1 MYNPCNFT
9 RAKKINK
16 QNNMGLGNSFI
27 SGLTRTGASSLTGLI
42 TGGISQALG
51 LSWSPKRAMQEQEA
65 YNKRIMALQNQ
76 YQQQAAAQSQQYA
89 KDYWDYTNAE
99 NQAKHLKNA
108 GLNIGLMYGQSGAGG
123 MGASGGAH
131 QASPE
136 QPQGNPVGMALQVQ
150 QLEQQRRMNDA
161 QIALTEAQANKAN
174 TEANKIAG
182 VDTQEALTRIE
193 EAGSRIELNLKE
205 GNYKEALTALTN
217 AEKEAT
223 EALKSLREMQEALTS
238 AQINEAFAIATYY
251 SEKAHTEY
259 WVKEN
264 EKIQNEYLLDTY
276 QERVDAVSYNN
287 AVAIALAAKYI
298 SDKEVNEK
306 QIEHLQASIEELQ
319 ALADKHNWDKE
330 TYRKQ
335 VEAMIERWEQQTFN
349 ERIGLGL
356 EFGENIVD
364 MLYKGR
370 RKKSSVKTKSTRQGK
385 TTTTETYTES
395 Y

>member
-1 MYNPCNFT
+1 MGF
-9 RAKKINK
+9 ISSLIG
-16 QNNMGLGNSFI
+16 GLG
-27 SGLTRTGASSLTGLI
+27 SSLIG
-42 TGGISQALG
+42 GGISQALG
-51 LSWSPKRAMQEQEA
+51 LSWSPKKAMREQEA
-65 YNKRIMALQNQ
+65 YNKRLMALQNQ

-89 KDYWDYTNAE
+89 KDYWDYTNVE
-99 NQAKHLKNA
+99 NQVKHLKNT

-131 QASPE
+131 QSSPE
-136 QPQGNPVGMALQVQ
+136 QPQGNPVGMALQAQ
-150 QLEQQRRMNDA
+150 QIEQQRRMNDA
-161 QIALTEAQANKAN
+161 QIELAEAEAKKAGA
-174 TEANKIAG
+174 EASKISG
-182 VDTQEALTRIE
+182 VDTQEALKRIE
-193 EAGSRIELNLKE
+193 EASSRIELNLKE
-205 GNYKEALTALTN
+205 GQYKEALTELKK

-223 EALKSLREMQEALTS
+223 EALTRLREMQEGLS
-238 AQINEAFAIATYY
+238 NAQISEAFAIAGYY
-251 SEKAHTEY
+251 SEKAHSEY

-264 EKIQNEYLLDTY
+264 EKIQNEYLIDTY
-276 QERVDAVSYNN
+276 NDRVDAANYNN

-298 SDKEVNEK
+298 SDKDVNEK
-306 QIEHLQASIEELQ
+306 QIGYLQAGIEELQ

-335 VEAMIERWEQQTFN
+335 VEGLLDRWESQTFN

-356 EFGENIVD
+356 EFGEKIVD

-370 RKKSSVKTKSTRQGK
+370 RKKSSIKTKSTRQGK

>member
-1 MYNPCNFT
+1 
-9 RAKKINK
+9 
-16 QNNMGLGNSFI
+16 MGFGKSFI
-27 SGLTRTGASSLTGLI
+27 SGLGSSAASQ
-42 TGGISQALG
+42 GIGFIGNALSQAFG
-51 LSWSPKRAMQEQEA
+51 LSWSPGRAMREQEA

-99 NQAKHLKNA
+99 NQVNHLKNA
-108 GLNIGLMYGQSGAGG
+108 GLNVGLMYGQSGAGG

-131 QASPE
+131 QSSPE

-150 QLEQQRRMNDA
+150 QIEQQRRMNDA
-161 QIALTEAQANKAN
+161 QIALAEAQASKAN
-174 TEANKIAG
+174 EEAKKIGG
-182 VDTQEALTRIE
+182 VDTQEALKRIE
-193 EAGSRIELNLKE
+193 GIASQMELNLKE
-205 GNYKEALTALTN
+205 GNYKEALTDLTK

-223 EALKSLREMQEALTS
+223 KALKDLREMQEGLTS
-238 AQINEAFAIATYY
+238 AQISEAFAIATYY

-259 WVKEN
+259 WSKEN

-276 QERVDAVSYNN
+276 QDRVDAANYNN
-287 AVAIALAAKYI
+287 AVAIALAAKYK

-306 QIEHLQASIEELQ
+306 QIKHLQAAIEELE

-335 VEAMIERWEQQTFN
+335 VEGMLDRWEQQTFN

-356 EFGENIVD
+356 EFGENIVN
-364 MLYKGR
+364 MLMKLRG
-370 RKKSSVKTKSTRQGK
+370 KKSKTRTISERRGKS
-385 TTTTETYTES
+385 TTTETYTES

>member
-1 MYNPCNFT
+1 MGFGNLFT
-9 RAKKINK
+9 
-16 QNNMGLGNSFI
+16 
-27 SGLTRTGASSLTGLI
+27 SGLASSGASSLTGLI

-51 LSWSPKRAMQEQEA
+51 LSWSPKKAMKEQEA

-99 NQAKHLKNA
+99 NQVNHLRNA

-123 MGASGGAH
+123 MGASGGARQESPD
-131 QASPE
+131 QA
-136 QPQGNPVGMALQVQ
+136 QGNPIGMALQVQ
-150 QLEQQRRMNDA
+150 QIEQQRRMNDA
-161 QIALTEAQANKAN
+161 QIALAEAQAKKAGA
-174 TEANKIAG
+174 EAKKISG

-193 EAGSRIELNLKE
+193 EIGSQIELNLKE
-205 GNYKEALTALTN
+205 GNYKEALTELTK

-238 AQINEAFAIATYY
+238 AQISEAFAIAGYY

-259 WVKEN
+259 WAKEN
-264 EKIQNEYLLDTY
+264 EKIQNEYLIDSY
-276 QERVDAVSYNN
+276 NDRVDAANYNN
-287 AVAIALAAKYI
+287 AVAIALAAKYK
-298 SDKEVNEK
+298 SEKDVNEE
-306 QIEHLQASIEELQ
+306 QIKHLQASINELN

-335 VEAMIERWEQQTFN
+335 VEAMIERWEDQTFN

-370 RKKSSVKTKSTRQGK
+370 RKRSSVKTKSSKRGNTV
-385 TTTTETYTES
+385 TTETYTES

>member
-1 MYNPCNFT
+1 MGIFKNLFT
-9 RAKKINK
+9 
-16 QNNMGLGNSFI
+16 
-27 SGLTRTGASSLTGLI
+27 T
-42 TGGISQALG
+42 GISQALG
-51 LSWSPKRAMQEQEA
+51 LSWSPQRAMQEQEA

-99 NQAKHLKNA
+99 NQVRHLKNA

-123 MGASGGAH
+123 MGASGGARQESPD
-131 QASPE
+131 QA
-136 QPQGNPVGMALQVQ
+136 QGNPIGMALQVQ
-150 QLEQQRRMNDA
+150 QIEQQRRMTDA
-161 QIALTEAQANKAN
+161 QISLAEAEANKADA
-174 TEANKIAG
+174 EANKISG
-182 VDTQEALTRIE
+182 VDTQEALKRIE
-193 EAGSRIELNLKE
+193 EAASRIELNLKE
-205 GNYKEALTALTN
+205 GHYKEALTDLTK

-223 EALKSLREMQEALTS
+223 EALKNLREMQEGLTS
-238 AQINEAFAIATYY
+238 AQISEAFAIAGYY

-259 WVKEN
+259 WAKEN
-264 EKIQNEYLLDTY
+264 EKIQNDYLIETY
-276 QERVDAVSYNN
+276 NDRVDAANYNN

-298 SDKEVNEK
+298 SEKDVNEK
-306 QIEHLQASIEELQ
+306 QIKQLEASINELN
-319 ALADKHNWDKE
+319 ALAEKHNWDKE

-335 VEAMIERWEQQTFN
+335 VEGMIERWEEQTFN

-356 EFGENIVD
+356 EFGENIVN

-370 RKKSSVKTKSTRQGK
+370 RKSRVKTKSTREGH

>member
-1 MYNPCNFT
+1 MGFGKLFT
-9 RAKKINK
+9 
-16 QNNMGLGNSFI
+16 
-27 SGLTRTGASSLTGLI
+27 SGLAKSGASSLTGLI

-51 LSWSPKRAMQEQEA
+51 LSWSSKKAMQEQEA

-76 YQQQAAAQSQQYA
+76 YQQEAAAQSQQYA

-99 NQAKHLKNA
+99 NQVNHLKNA
-108 GLNIGLMYGQSGAGG
+108 GLNVGLMYGQSGAGG
-123 MGASGGAH
+123 MGASGGARQESPD
-131 QASPE
+131 QA
-136 QPQGNPVGMALQVQ
+136 QGNPIGMALQVQ
-150 QLEQQRRMNDA
+150 QIEQQRRMNDA
-161 QIALTEAQANKAN
+161 QISLAEAEAEKA
-174 TEANKIAG
+174 EAEAKKISG

-193 EAGSRIELNLKE
+193 EIGSRIELNLKE
-205 GNYKEALTALTN
+205 GNYKEALTGLTN

-223 EALKSLREMQEALTS
+223 NALKSLREMQEALTS
-238 AQINEAFAIATYY
+238 AQISEAFAIAGYY

-264 EKIQNEYLLDTY
+264 EKIQNEYLKATY
-276 QERVDAVSYNN
+276 QDRVDAADYNN

-298 SDKEVNEK
+298 SEKDVNEK
-306 QIEHLQASIEELQ
+306 QVKHLQASIGELN

-335 VEAMIERWEQQTFN
+335 VEGMIERWEDETFN

-356 EFGENIVD
+356 EFGENIVN

-370 RKKSSVKTKSTRQGK
+370 TKKTSTKTKSTRQGK
-385 TTTTETYTES
+385 SVTTETYTES

>member
-1 MYNPCNFT
+1 
-9 RAKKINK
+9 
-16 QNNMGLGNSFI
+16 MGFGESFI
-27 SGLTRTGASSLTGLI
+27 SGLGSSAASAGAGFVGNAL
-42 TGGISQALG
+42 SQAFG
-51 LSWSPKRAMQEQEA
+51 LSWSPRRAMQEQWK
-65 YNKRIMALQNQ
+65 YNKNIMALQNQ
-76 YQQQAAAQSQQYA
+76 YQQQAAEKSQQYA

-99 NQAKHLKNA
+99 NQVRHLKNA
-108 GLNIGLMYGQSGAGG
+108 GLNVGLMYGQSGAGG

-161 QIALTEAQANKAN
+161 QIALAEAQANKAN
-174 TEANKIAG
+174 TEANKIGG
-182 VDTQEALTRIE
+182 VDTQEALKRIE
-193 EAGSRIELNLKE
+193 EASSRIELNLRE
-205 GNYKEALTALTN
+205 GNYKEALTELTK

-223 EALKSLREMQEALTS
+223 EALKSLREMQEGLTNAEIS
-238 AQINEAFAIATYY
+238 KAFAIAGYY

-259 WVKEN
+259 WAKEN
-264 EKIQNEYLLDTY
+264 EKIQNQYLKDTY
-276 QERVDAVSYNN
+276 EERVDAASYNN
-287 AVAIALAAKYI
+287 AVAIALAAKYV
-298 SDKEVNEK
+298 SDKDVNEK
-306 QIEHLQASIEELQ
+306 QIDQLQASIEELQ

-335 VEAMIERWEQQTFN
+335 VEGMIERWEKQTFN

-356 EFGENIVD
+356 EFGEKIVD

-370 RKKSSVKTKSTRQGK
+370 GKRSSVKTKSTRQGK

>member
-1 MYNPCNFT
+1 MGFT
-9 RAKKINK
+9 E
-16 QNNMGLGNSFI
+16 LFT
-27 SGLTRTGASSLTGLI
+27 SGLAKSGASSLTGLI

-51 LSWSPKRAMQEQEA
+51 LSWSPEKAMKEQEA

-76 YQQQAAAQSQQYA
+76 YQQKAAAQSQQYA

-99 NQAKHLKNA
+99 NQVNHLKNA

-123 MGASGGAH
+123 MGASGGARQESPD
-131 QASPE
+131 QA
-136 QPQGNPVGMALQVQ
+136 QGNPIGMALQVQ
-150 QLEQQRRMNDA
+150 QIEQQRRMNDA
-161 QIALTEAQANKAN
+161 QIALTEAQTDKAKE
-174 TEANKIAG
+174 EAKKISG
-182 VDTQEALTRIE
+182 VDTQEALTRIK

-205 GNYKEALTALTN
+205 GNYKEALTDLTN

-223 EALKSLREMQEALTS
+223 QALKSLREMQEALTS
-238 AQINEAFAIATYY
+238 AQISEAFAIAGYY
-251 SEKAHTEY
+251 SEKVHTEY
-259 WVKEN
+259 WAKEN
-264 EKIQNEYLLDTY
+264 EKIKNEYLKDTY
-276 QERVDAVSYNN
+276 QNRVDAADYNN

-298 SDKEVNEK
+298 SEKDVNEK
-306 QIEHLQASIEELQ
+306 QIKHLDASISELN

-335 VEAMIERWEQQTFN
+335 VEGMIERWEEQTFN

-356 EFGENIVD
+356 EFGENIVN

-370 RKKSSVKTKSTRQGK
+370 TKKSSVKTKTTKRGG

>member
-1 MYNPCNFT
+1 
-9 RAKKINK
+9 
-16 QNNMGLGNSFI
+16 MGNLGKSLI
-27 SGLTRTGASSLTGLI
+27 SGLGSSAASAGTGFIGN
-42 TGGISQALG
+42 ALSRIFG
-51 LSWSPKRAMQEQEA
+51 LSWSPQKAMEEQWK
-65 YNKRIMALQNQ
+65 YNKNIMALQNQ
-76 YQQQAAAQSQQYA
+76 YQQQAAEKSQQYA
-89 KDYWDYTNAE
+89 KDYWDYTNTE
-99 NQAKHLKNA
+99 NQIKHLKNA

-161 QIALTEAQANKAN
+161 QIALAEAQANKAN

-182 VDTQEALTRIE
+182 VDTQQALQEIRESI
-193 EAGSRIELNLKE
+193 SRMELNIKE
-205 GNYKEALTALTN
+205 GNYKDALTDLAQAETEATNALT
-217 AEKEAT
+217 
-223 EALKSLREMQEALTS
+223 SLRETQEGLTK
-238 AQINEAFAIATYY
+238 AQISEAFAIATFY

-264 EKIQNEYLLDTY
+264 EKIQNQYLKDTY
-276 QERVDAVSYNN
+276 EDRVNAAYYNN

-298 SDKEVNEK
+298 SEKDVNEK
-306 QIEHLQASIEELQ
+306 QIEHLQADIEELQ
-319 ALADKHNWDKE
+319 ARADKHNWDKE

-335 VEAMIERWEQQTFN
+335 IEGMIERWEEQTFN

>member
-1 MYNPCNFT
+1 MKFIDTFT
-9 RAKKINK
+9 SN
-16 QNNMGLGNSFI
+16 LGSSAASTGTGFI
-27 SGLTRTGASSLTGLI
+27 GNAL
-42 TGGISQALG
+42 SQAFG
-51 LSWSPKRAMQEQEA
+51 LSWSPQRAMQEQWK
-65 YNKRIMALQNQ
+65 YNKNIMALQNQ
-76 YQQQAAAQSQQYA
+76 YQQQAAEKSQQYA

-99 NQAKHLKNA
+99 NQIKHLKNA

-123 MGASGGAH
+123 MGASGGAR
-131 QASPE
+131 QESPE

-161 QIALTEAQANKAN
+161 QIALTEAQASKAKE
-174 TEANKIAG
+174 EAKKIGG
-182 VDTQEALTRIE
+182 VDTQEVLKKIE
-193 EAGSRIELNLKE
+193 EASSRIELNLRE
-205 GNYKEALTALTN
+205 GKYKEALTDLTT

-223 EALKSLREMQEALTS
+223 EALKALREMQEGLTK
-238 AQINEAFAIATYY
+238 AQISEAFAIAGYY

-259 WVKEN
+259 WKKEN
-264 EKIQNEYLLDTY
+264 EKIQNEYLKDTY
-276 QERVDAVSYNN
+276 NDRVDAAYYNN
-287 AVAIALAAKYI
+287 AVAIALAAKYK
-298 SDKEVNEK
+298 SDKDVNEK
-306 QIEHLQASIEELQ
+306 QIEQLGANIKELE

-335 VEAMIERWEQQTFN
+335 VEGMIDRWEDQTFN

-356 EFGENIVD
+356 EFGENIVN

-370 RKKSSVKTKSTRQGK
+370 RKKSNVKTKSTKEGN

>member
-1 MYNPCNFT
+1 MGFKELFT
-9 RAKKINK
+9 S
-16 QNNMGLGNSFI
+16 GLGKS
-27 SGLTRTGASSLTGLI
+27 GASSLTGLI

-51 LSWSPKRAMQEQEA
+51 LSWSPKRAMREQEA

-99 NQAKHLKNA
+99 NQVNHLKNA

-123 MGASGGAH
+123 MGASGGARQESPD
-131 QASPE
+131 QA
-136 QPQGNPVGMALQVQ
+136 QGNPIGMALQVQ
-150 QLEQQRRMNDA
+150 QIEQQRRMNEA
-161 QIALTEAQANKAN
+161 QISLANAQTDKTKEEAK
-174 TEANKIAG
+174 KISG

-193 EAGSRIELNLKE
+193 EAASRIELNLKE
-205 GNYKEALTALTN
+205 GHYKEALTDLTN

-238 AQINEAFAIATYY
+238 SQISEAFAIATYY

-259 WVKEN
+259 WTKEN
-264 EKIQNEYLLDTY
+264 EKIQNKYLKDTY
-276 QERVDAVSYNN
+276 QDRVDAAAYNN

-298 SDKEVNEK
+298 SEKDVNEK
-306 QIEHLQASIEELQ
+306 QVKHLEASINELN

-335 VEAMIERWEQQTFN
+335 VEGMIERWEDETFN

-356 EFGENIVD
+356 EFGENIVN
-364 MLYKGR
+364 MIYKGR
-370 RKKSSVKTKSTRQGK
+370 KKRSNVKTKTTKNGN
-385 TTTTETYTES
+385 TTTTESYTES